1 MSYEIARK
9 LKTYEYNNDKI
20 DHSTIASCV
29 DHTRTMISSEEAVNT
44 LIAMSR
50 RWASDY
56 SNCCSWVVNTSKFT
70 QAYPTDTRKFKL
82 DTQLVETPVTFTPTE
97 IQ

>member
-1 MSYEIARK
+1 
-9 LKTYEYNNDKI
+9 
-20 DHSTIASCV
+20 
-29 DHTRTMISSEEAVNT
+29 MITSEQAVAT

-50 RWASDY
+50 RWANDY
-56 SNCCSWVVNTSKFT
+56 SNTRSYVVMTSKFKIS
-70 QAYPTDTRKFKL
+70 YPSQHREFKL